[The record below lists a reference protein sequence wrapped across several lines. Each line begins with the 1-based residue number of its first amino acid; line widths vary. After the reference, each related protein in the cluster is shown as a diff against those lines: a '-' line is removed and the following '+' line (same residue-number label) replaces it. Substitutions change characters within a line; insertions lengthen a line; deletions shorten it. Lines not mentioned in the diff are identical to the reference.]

1 MFTLIVDSAT
11 GNLYV
16 DYPDGTEPPEFVL
29 EENGDL
35 YFVTHRE
42 DDGTVARILIGNV
55 RVPLADNTTTAT
67 PGIYALDAHQGKVI
81 GEKIDKIAKLLE
93 KVISTD

>member
-1 MFTLIVDSAT
+1 M
-11 GNLYV
+11 
-16 DYPDGTEPPEFVL
+16 
-29 EENGDL
+29 
-35 YFVTHRE
+35 
-42 DDGTVARILIGNV
+42 ARILIGNV